1 MVSLKQ
7 TSAGGAKKMK
17 KARGQGGDNRKW
29 KTRAGAEK
37 ALSKEF
43 HKEIKEIG
51 QLPAEYGG
59 WFFLQIKS
67 S

>member
-1 MVSLKQ
+1 
-7 TSAGGAKKMK
+7 MK

-51 QLPAEYGG
+51 QLPAEFGG
-59 WFFLQIKS
+59 WFFLQIKRS
-67 S
+67 